1 MSDPFCLSTVLP
13 TSGTQVWQAESDHSS
28 ANSIFDMGIFGSL
41 GDLPTVI
48 TSTGKVIS
56 NVIPGHEDSD
66 QQNLIDADPSLLAS
80 GYNSGALGSDRLL
93 PNQNSARARGAWAL
107 DRLQAGGTNDTC
119 RNLPFEHKR
128 PEHGDVPEKQIFESL
143 GDLPM
148 VINSTGEV
156 ISNVIP
162 GHEDIDQ
169 QNLIDADTSLLGS
182 GFNSGA
188 LGPNR
193 LSPNQDS
200 ARARGAWALD
210 RHSST
215 DTVQQTQIDRHRST
229 DTDRQT
235 QINRHR
241 STYTDR
247 QTQIDRHRSAD
258 TDRQTQIDRHSST
271 DTDRQTQ
278 IDRHRSTD
286 TDRYM

>member
-1 MSDPFCLSTVLP
+1 MLDSSAGSDISMSDPFCLSTVLP
-13 TSGTQVWQAESDHSS
+13 TFENQVRQAESDQSS
-28 ANSIFDMGIFGSL
+28 ANSIFDMGIFGPL

-80 GYNSGALGSDRLL
+80 GYNSGALGSDRLS
-93 PNQNSARARGAWAL
+93 PNQDSARARGAWAL

-182 GFNSGA
+182 GYNSGA
-188 LGPNR
+188 LGPDR

-210 RHSST
+210 RLQAGGT
-215 DTVQQTQIDRHRST
+215 GDTKNLSLASDRGILPEKQLFNDKPSPHRHRST
-229 DTDRQT
+229 DPDRQT
-235 QINRHR
+235 
-241 STYTDR
+241 
-247 QTQIDRHRSAD
+247 
-258 TDRQTQIDRHSST
+258 
-271 DTDRQTQ
+271 
-278 IDRHRSTD
+278 
-286 TDRYM
+286 